1 MSVMVP
7 SVARCEV
14 TYTMNQLRVGL
25 KIMQDGDPCIIVD
38 TDFVKPGKGQAFVR
52 LKFKNLKTQRVNE
65 RTLKS
70 NETVEGAD
78 VTEQRRAESDDC

>member
-1 MSVMVP
+1 MAS
-7 SVARCEV
+7 
-14 TYTMNQLRVGL
+14 YTMNQLRVGL

-52 LKFKNLKTQRVNE
+52 MKYKNLKTLRVNE

-70 NETVEGAD
+70 SETVEGAD
-78 VTEQRRAESDDC
+78 VTDT